1 MACETMAH
9 ESFDCAVGRL
19 LANDR
24 AWEMRRREN
33 MAGKV
38 GPLPSIHVSRL
49 RKRLPTGSIATFDD
63 GYCLRL
69 PAEALDGKKEVVGPF
84 IVCQGNQRLP
94 LGLGTQLDPQTG
106 EIFRDDGRRVRAAA
120 HVTLVLQWLG
130 RARGRL
136 VMVEA
141 FGEQHERNLVQCVN
155 SARQLLPKN
164 AIEYMDGGYR
174 LSLPAEV
181 LDGDART
188 VAPFTVWPEQRAVLV
203 APRGMS
209 EVPAYLTDRE
219 YLIFDSLLGS
229 RGRPVRKAAIEAASR
244 TTVNRIRYSYNT
256 LRCKLG
262 PEMFI
267 ETPGCYQLK

>member
-1 MACETMAH
+1 MACETMAR
-9 ESFDCAVGRL
+9 EPFDHAVGRL
-19 LANDR
+19 LASDS
-24 AWEMRRREN
+24 AWEIRRREN
-33 MAGKV
+33 MAGQV
-38 GPLPSIHVSRL
+38 GPGPGLHVPVL
-49 RKRLPTGSIATFDD
+49 RK
-63 GYCLRL
+63 
-69 PAEALDGKKEVVGPF
+69 
-84 IVCQGNQRLP
+84 RLP
-94 LGLGTQLDPQTG
+94 LGLGIQLDPQTG
-106 EIFRDDGRRVRAAA
+106 EIFREDGGSVRAAA

-174 LSLPAEV
+174 LSLAAEV
-181 LDGDART
+181 LDGDVRT
-188 VAPFTVWPEQRAVLV
+188 VGPFTVWPEQRAVLV

-209 EVPAYLTDRE
+209 EVPAYLTDLE
-219 YLIFDSLLGS
+219 YLIFDNLLGR
-229 RGRPVRKAAIEAASR
+229 RGRPVRKAAIEAASQ

-262 PEMFI
+262 PERFI

>member
-1 MACETMAH
+1 MACETMAR
-9 ESFDCAVGRL
+9 EPFDHAVGRL
-19 LANDR
+19 LASDS
-24 AWEMRRREN
+24 AWEIRRREN
-33 MAGKV
+33 MAGQV
-38 GPLPSIHVSRL
+38 GPGPGLHVPGL
-49 RKRLPTGSIATFDD
+49 RKRLPAGSIATF
-63 GYCLRL
+63 GRRMM
-69 PAEALDGKKEVVGPF
+69 AL
-84 IVCQGNQRLP
+84 QRLP
-94 LGLGTQLDPQTG
+94 LGLGIQLDPQTG
-106 EIFRDDGRRVRAAA
+106 EIFREDGGSVRAAA

-181 LDGDART
+181 LDGDVRT

-219 YLIFDSLLGS
+219 YLIFDSLLGR
-229 RGRPVRKAAIEAASR
+229 RGRPVRKAAIEAASQ

-262 PEMFI
+262 PERFI
-267 ETPGCYQLK
+267 ETPGCYQLM

>member
-1 MACETMAH
+1 MALHGPGGAAKRPRGEMPSPAVDGRPEFVRHVRTCRRMACETMAR
-9 ESFDCAVGRL
+9 EPFDHAVGRL
-19 LANDR
+19 LASDS
-24 AWEMRRREN
+24 AWEIRRREN
-33 MAGKV
+33 MAGQV
-38 GPLPSIHVSRL
+38 GPGPGLHVPVL
-49 RKRLPTGSIATFDD
+49 RK
-63 GYCLRL
+63 
-69 PAEALDGKKEVVGPF
+69 
-84 IVCQGNQRLP
+84 RLP
-94 LGLGTQLDPQTG
+94 LGLGIQLDPQTG
-106 EIFRDDGRRVRAAA
+106 EIFREDGGSVRAAA

-174 LSLPAEV
+174 LSFAAEV
-181 LDGDART
+181 LDGDVRT
-188 VAPFTVWPEQRAVLV
+188 VGPFTVWPEQRAVLV

-219 YLIFDSLLGS
+219 YLIFDNLLGR
-229 RGRPVRKAAIEAASR
+229 RGRPVRKAAIEAASQ

-262 PEMFI
+262 PERFI
-267 ETPGCYQLK
+267 ETPGCYQLM